1 MYIVFVCRQVG
12 GGGGGGCSTLDS
24 EVMLS
29 YLVLFYMYL
38 MLNGWSVGIIA
49 LSNLM
54 CQKLL
59 HIVESWGSG
68 KECVATPE
76 LLLLCF

>member
-38 MLNGWSVGIIA
+38 MLNG
-49 LSNLM
+49 
-54 CQKLL
+54 
-59 HIVESWGSG
+59 
-68 KECVATPE
+68 
-76 LLLLCF
+76 